1 MEQIGNR
8 ISFVKGYTKTEKIA
22 INTKIDRI
30 LKELSDM
37 QLGPCSF
44 KLIKKVTCVYYKE
57 GIIHSYN
64 IIENMPTQEE
74 SFNFCWGTFYR

>member
-44 KLIKKVTCVYYKE
+44 KLIKKVTCVYIKRV
-57 GIIHSYN
+57 SY
-64 IIENMPTQEE
+64 IVIT
-74 SFNFCWGTFYR
+74 

>member
-8 ISFVKGYTKTEKIA
+8 ISFVKKYTKAEKIA

-37 QLGPCSF
+37 
-44 KLIKKVTCVYYKE
+44 
-57 GIIHSYN
+57 
-64 IIENMPTQEE
+64 
-74 SFNFCWGTFYR
+74 

>member
-44 KLIKKVTCVYYKE
+44 KLSEEIMCVYCKE
-57 GIIHSYN
+57 SIRHGYN
-64 IIENMPTQEE
+64 TIEDLPTQKE
-74 SFNFCWGTFYR
+74 SFNFC

>member
-30 LKELSDM
+30 LK
-37 QLGPCSF
+37 
-44 KLIKKVTCVYYKE
+44 
-57 GIIHSYN
+57 GILQFPRYHMSN
-64 IIENMPTQEE
+64 IRIYPMK
-74 SFNFCWGTFYR
+74 